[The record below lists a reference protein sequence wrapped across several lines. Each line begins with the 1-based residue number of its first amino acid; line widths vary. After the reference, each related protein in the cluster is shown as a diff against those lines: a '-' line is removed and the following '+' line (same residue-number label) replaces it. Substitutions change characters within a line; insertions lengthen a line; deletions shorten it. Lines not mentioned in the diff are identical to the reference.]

1 MKILFYLDNS
11 GREELDYSNPEL
23 GNPGVGGTQFMI
35 WSLVYFLKKYNK
47 NLNIS
52 LAANNIKRMFNTVD
66 LYEVKNIE
74 DTIELANKNKFDILI
89 LRGPILNEDIYIK
102 IEKLKVKT
110 IIWTHNFDVPISAK
124 LVSKYKYIVRN
135 VCVGKEQYDR
145 LRDHEAFKKSTYIF
159 NGLDFSIYEKKKEK
173 NNKNINIC
181 YVGSLVKDKGFHK
194 IAKVW
199 SQLNLKDSRY
209 KLMVIGNGKLY
220 NSKNQMGKYGIAE
233 GDYEKKFLKYIVDEN
248 GYIKKDITFYGVLGN
263 EEKINVM
270 SKADIGIANPTG
282 KSETFCIVAV
292 EFQAL
297 GIPVISAKKNGLL
310 DTIKNNKSGILV
322 KNNFQLYKSIVK
334 LGENQKYREEMGNYG
349 FRYVRENFNMEK
361 IAKKW
366 LEIFE
371 EVYYGKENINDLQF
385 NNIFSNLKIIR
396 ELNRKLKLPSLITYR
411 YFIESIIRK

>member
-74 DTIELANKNKFDILI
+74 DAIELANKNKFDILI

-145 LRDHEAFKKSTYIF
+145 LRDHEVFKKSTYIF

-173 NNKNINIC
+173 NNKDINIC

-220 NSKNQMGKYGIAE
+220 NSKKQMGKYGIAE

-263 EEKINVM
+263 DEKINVM

>member
-74 DTIELANKNKFDILI
+74 DAIELANKNKFDILI

-145 LRDHEAFKKSTYIF
+145 LRDHEVFKKSTYIF

-173 NNKNINIC
+173 NNKDINIC

-220 NSKNQMGKYGIAE
+220 NSKKQMGKYGIAE